1 MLLLF
6 VCRICPLC
14 GADHFSSPGQTGKG
28 QHMHYNR
35 TNRWKRPAALLLAFA
50 LAALQPAAVRAAET
64 ERVPETAEAAA
75 ELPAEE
81 PAAET
86 GISRAEEVEEAGSTE
101 LPENA
106 AEPAGAAA
114 PVSGE
119 SLPEALDAEEEA
131 AAPEEAL
138 LPEGEVPAEGTPEA
152 ETEEPLE
159 DDDNE

>member
-1 MLLLF
+1 
-6 VCRICPLC
+6 
-14 GADHFSSPGQTGKG
+14 
-28 QHMHYNR
+28 MHYNR

-131 AAPEEAL
+131 AAREKFPRRGPRKRRQKNRPFESRRKL
-138 LPEGEVPAEGTPEA
+138 R
-152 ETEEPLE
+152 PLRRRSRS
-159 DDDNE
+159 

>member
-1 MLLLF
+1 
-6 VCRICPLC
+6 
-14 GADHFSSPGQTGKG
+14 
-28 QHMHYNR
+28 MHYNR
-35 TNRWKRPAALLLAFA
+35 TNRWKRPAALLLAFT
-50 LAALQPAAVRAAET
+50 LAALQPAAVGAAET

-75 ELPAEE
+75 EVPAEE

-119 SLPEALDAEEEA
+119 SLPEAQPRKKRSFRREKFPRRGPRKRRQKKRPFESRRKLR
-131 AAPEEAL
+131 
-138 LPEGEVPAEGTPEA
+138 
-152 ETEEPLE
+152 PLRRRSRS
-159 DDDNE
+159 